1 MNNSTDNNFRTNDL
15 FLSIVIVNQN
25 YLFDVDGFLK
35 EAQMLIHSKVED
47 YEFIIVDNGSLHDQ
61 SSLYSKITIVDGFP
75 NLQVFILAQEV
86 DEETAICVGLENA
99 LGDCVLIINPLEDDL
114 SMIDDILLQFQ
125 KGNDVVFIE
134 NLFVPNQEFLY
145 RFLSQRFEFI
155 FRLFTGVNLKK
166 EVPKFRLLG
175 KRVVNYILQFP
186 VPSRIYR
193 LIPASAGFSTEKICY
208 SNTEIISSKIK
219 ITNRISK
226 AFKLLINTTFGPLR
240 MVNIFCFF
248 GAISNILYS
257 IYVVVIAIIKDDIA
271 PGWVT
276 MSLQLSGMF
285 FLISLVLLIFGEYI
299 INIKSVVDQGPLY
312 FVSKEY
318 TSKVFTK
325 RSKLNVQENDLM
337 L

>member
-1 MNNSTDNNFRTNDL
+1 MNNSTDTNVRTNDL
-15 FLSIVIVNQN
+15 FLSILIVNQN

-61 SSLYSKITIVDGFP
+61 SSLYSKITVVDGFP

-114 SMIDDILLQFQ
+114 SMIDDILLQFH

-134 NLFVPNQEFLY
+134 NLYIPNQEFLY

-155 FRLFTGVNLKK
+155 FRLFTGMNLKK
-166 EVPKFRLLG
+166 EAPKFRLLG

-193 LIPASAGFSTEKICY
+193 LIPASSGFSTEKICY
-208 SNTEIISSKIK
+208 SNTEIISSKI
-219 ITNRISK
+219 
-226 AFKLLINTTFGPLR
+226 
-240 MVNIFCFF
+240 
-248 GAISNILYS
+248 
-257 IYVVVIAIIKDDIA
+257 
-271 PGWVT
+271 
-276 MSLQLSGMF
+276 
-285 FLISLVLLIFGEYI
+285 
-299 INIKSVVDQGPLY
+299 
-312 FVSKEY
+312 
-318 TSKVFTK
+318 
-325 RSKLNVQENDLM
+325 
-337 L
+337 